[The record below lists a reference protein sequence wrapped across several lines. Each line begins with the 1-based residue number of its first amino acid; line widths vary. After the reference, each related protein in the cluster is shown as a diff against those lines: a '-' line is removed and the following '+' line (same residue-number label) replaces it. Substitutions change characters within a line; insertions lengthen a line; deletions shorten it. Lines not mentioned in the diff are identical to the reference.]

1 MMKTLLFVVVF
12 TALLS
17 AGSLASVHQATCYT
31 DHNKGGS
38 YQTFTDYIP
47 DLLTYNFD
55 NQISSVTVT
64 GIWIFYERANFAA
77 GTSVYWVH
85 GFNYFTNFDGGYDNA
100 FSSLRYGGSTSC
112 LNCDTWTV
120 YLDLYFSG
128 SEYYGTTDTASLG
141 SLQKEVSSIL
151 LTGISPWTFY
161 NGPSYTGSSVCL
173 YPSTD
178 QDTDGAGSVL
188 NIGLYPDVTSVGIY
202 DNSIQSVRKGC
213 WSKKVIRAAAEVKAQ
228 GKAHNGAWGHF
239 KVTDDQ
245 TKPVSGDDLLQD
257 A

>member
-1 MMKTLLFVVVF
+1 MMKTLLFVVAF

-17 AGSLASVHQATCYT
+17 TGSLASVHQATCYT

-188 NIGLYPDVTSVGIY
+188 NIGLYPDVST
-202 DNSIQSVRKGC
+202 DNNTLPRRDISGD
-213 WSKKVIRAAAEVKAQ
+213 IRQQHPVSAQ
-228 GKAHNGAWGHF
+228 GMLVKEGHQSSSRGQG
-239 KVTDDQ
+239 TRQ
-245 TKPVSGDDLLQD
+245 GTQRCLGSLQGHR
-257 A
+257 